1 LQFYP
6 LNRSLS
12 PHWSD
17 PTHVLQIPPISLRVD
32 STLRQIDTYLY

>member
-17 PTHVLQIPPISLRVD
+17 PTHVLQIHPLD
-32 STLRQIDTYLY
+32 CA